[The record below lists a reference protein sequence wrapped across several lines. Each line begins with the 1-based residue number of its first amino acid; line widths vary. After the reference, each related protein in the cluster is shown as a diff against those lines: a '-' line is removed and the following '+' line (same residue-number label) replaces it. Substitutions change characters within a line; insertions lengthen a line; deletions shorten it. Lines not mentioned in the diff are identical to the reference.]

1 MNLWLV
7 AGMVLLV
14 GVIPCVIVQVR
25 DDLESALV
33 ALQLA
38 GLVVTESLLLIAV
51 GSDRSPYADVALVMA
66 VLSLPAGLVFARFL
80 ERWR

>member
-1 MNLWLV
+1 VNVWLV
-7 AGMVLLV
+7 AAAALLV
-14 GVIPCVIVQVR
+14 GVVPCVIVQVR

-38 GLVVTESLLLIAV
+38 GMLAVDGLLLIAV
-51 GSDRSPYADVALVMA
+51 GSERTPYADVALVLA
-66 VLSLPAGLVFARFL
+66 VLSLPAGLVFARFV

>member
-1 MNLWLV
+1 VNVWLV
-7 AGMVLLV
+7 AAVALLL
-14 GVIPCVIVQVR
+14 GVIPCAVVLVR
-25 DDLESALV
+25 DDLDGALV

-38 GLVVTESLLLIAV
+38 GLLVAEVLLLVAV
-51 GSDRSPYADVALVMA
+51 GAGRSTYADVALVLA

>member
-1 MNLWLV
+1 MNVWLIAAV
-7 AGMVLLV
+7 ALLV
-14 GVIPCVIVQVR
+14 GLIPCVIVQVR

-38 GLVVTESLLLIAV
+38 GVMVAEVLLLISV
-51 GSDRSPYADVALVMA
+51 GAGRSIYADTALVLA
-66 VLSLPAGLVFARFL
+66 FLSLPAGLVFARFL